1 MLNDFYTADKD
12 NYQRGS
18 LQYQLSGLTPG
29 RHTIRL
35 RAWNVANQS
44 ATASL
49 NFMVVKREKL
59 SITHLMNYPNPFSGH
74 TNFSFEHNQPGAAFS
89 VMVGI
94 YTSNGQLVRQLQS
107 IVQSAGSRNA
117 QISWDGADASGRK
130 LEKGIYIYRVIIAL
144 GGERYAGAG
153 QMILF

>member
-1 MLNDFYTADKD
+1 MC
-12 NYQRGS
+12 
-18 LQYQLSGLTPG
+18 
-29 RHTIRL
+29 IRD
-35 RAWNVANQS
+35 R
-44 ATASL
+44 
-49 NFMVVKREKL
+49 
-59 SITHLMNYPNPFSGH
+59 
-74 TNFSFEHNQPGAAFS
+74 PGAAFS

-94 YTSNGQLVRQLQS
+94 YTSNGKLVRQLQS